1 MLWQTAVRS
10 SRWAQ
15 TRQLHAADRC
25 LLWFWEPTSYRPPP
39 GAPAPL
45 PPAARSPI
53 GAGASQPGPDPLAAA
68 QGLPAR
74 ALPRDSRQ
82 PAQVTNGHHV
92 GNSSRKKKP
101 SFFLWLHTGK
111 RDGAY
116 PRRCRI
122 SHAVLN
128 LRNVKRT
135 YHPLFLYLQQWLTTP
150 VLQVQVLCSST
161 TFLLISLG
169 TQSYNKLLDFKTHPC
184 LFKWAGLL
192 KIACPEEIATR
203 GERGGSERI
212 KIQVYVKK
220 KVNITL

>member
-39 GAPAPL
+39 APQH
-45 PPAARSPI
+45 RSPI

>member
-1 MLWQTAVRS
+1 MILGAHIIP
-10 SRWAQ
+10 A
-15 TRQLHAADRC
+15 
-25 LLWFWEPTSYRPPP
+25 PP